1 MRTLPLPFSPDPSRT
16 PDPAAGTT
24 PPLPPPSGA
33 PATPPWTTATP
44 TGWPGQAILDTPE
57 TARVLYAAWSGDPAV
72 VVPSPPGAG
81 KTRLVALLAA
91 ALAHR
96 AELRVGIAA
105 QTREQAVEIARR
117 VGHLTGRGRLM
128 WAAKDPKPDSGG
140 TAVVSGAAVRFPA
153 EGGGILIAT
162 TARWLFSDPKAVGC
176 DLMIVDEAW
185 QATYADLGALGAH
198 AGQVVCVGDPG
209 QIDPVVTGETGRWR
223 TVAAGPH
230 VPAPQALRAAHGDAV
245 GVVTLRHTWRL
256 GPVTT
261 ALIQPAFYPDLPFT
275 SRRPPEHLADRDG
288 TPLPEIAHR
297 PVAVTA
303 GPGDPVLVAACADR
317 TRALLDSTVTTEQGT
332 RPVVA
337 EDLAVVC
344 AHVTQ
349 AAAVRATLAD
359 LAGVLVGTA
368 NQLQGLERPAVVVM
382 HPLAGYRD
390 SSAGF
395 SADTGR
401 ACVMLS
407 RHRAHLSVVLDD
419 RTRDVLDAAGDTAP
433 GIAGHLAVTD
443 ALLDCPGL

>member
-1 MRTLPLPFSPDPSRT
+1 MRTLPTARQPSN
-16 PDPAAGTT
+16 PAAPAAPPQPAPPTTT
-24 PPLPPPSGA
+24 PPAAAS
-33 PATPPWTTATP
+33 
-44 TGWPGQAILDTPE
+44 GWPGQQILDTPE
-57 TARVLYAAWSGDPAV
+57 TARVLHAAWSGDPAV

-117 VGHLTGRGRLM
+117 VGHLTGRGRLL

-140 TAVVSGAAVRFPA
+140 TAVVSGPAVRFPA
-153 EGGGILIAT
+153 EGGGVLIAT
-162 TARWLFSDPKAVGC
+162 TARWLFSDPRTVGC

-209 QIDPVVTGETGRWR
+209 QIDPVVTGETSRWR

-230 VPAPQALRAAHGDAV
+230 VPAPQALLAAHGDAV

-275 SRRPPEHLADRDG
+275 SRRPPEHLADGDG
-288 TPLPEIAHR
+288 TPLPEITHQ
-297 PVAVTA
+297 PVTVTA
-303 GPGDPVLVAACADR
+303 GPGDPALVTTCADQA
-317 TRALLDSTVTTEQGT
+317 RALLGIIVTTQQGT

-359 LAGVLVGTA
+359 LPGVLVGTA

-390 SSAGF
+390 GSAGF

-419 RTRDVLDAAGDTAP
+419 RTRDVLAGTGDSAP
-433 GIAGHLAVTD
+433 GVTGALTLDFGHAV
-443 ALLDCPGL
+443 GG